1 MDVDVEFAT
10 PAWDRIVAGDWG
22 NEWQLSVGS
31 MGPTATRQEAL
42 LFTPAYYYT
51 PAVLGVLETNTT
63 ITGPADLTGGTVG
76 TCGGCDVYI
85 EYLEGTLELAGAP
98 PFEFQ
103 IHDARVVTYEGI
115 EANQAAIQ
123 DLTSGDCDAILDNM
137 PAVQSAIDAG
147 DPYRVLEPPLFV
159 EPLVVA
165 LDRESPLG
173 PTSLADEVSGIIE
186 EMHADGTLAQ
196 LSCKWFGVDYSAA
209 DPSRASSC

>member
-1 MDVDVEFAT
+1 
-10 PAWDRIVAGDWG
+10 
-22 NEWQLSVGS
+22 

-51 PAVLGVLETNTT
+51 PAVLGVHETNTA

-76 TCGGCDVYI
+76 TCAGCDVYI

-98 PFEFQ
+98 AFEFQ
-103 IHDARVVTYEGI
+103 IHDAQVVTYAGI
-115 EANQAAIQ
+115 ESNLAAIQ

-137 PAVQSAIDAG
+137 PAFQMAIEAG
-147 DPYRVLEPPLFV
+147 DPYKVLEPPLFV

-165 LDRESPLG
+165 LDRESPLD

-186 EMHADGTLAQ
+186 EMHTDGTLAR
-196 LSCKWFGVDYSAA
+196 LSCEWFGVDYSVA
-209 DPSRASSC
+209 DPAQASTC